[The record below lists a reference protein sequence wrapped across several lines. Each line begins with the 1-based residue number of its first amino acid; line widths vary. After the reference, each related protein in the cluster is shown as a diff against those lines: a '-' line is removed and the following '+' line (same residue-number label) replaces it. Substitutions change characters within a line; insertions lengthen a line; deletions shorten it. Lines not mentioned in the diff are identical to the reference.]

1 MQLHDL
7 KPNEGAKKNRKRV
20 GRGMSSGHGKTAGRG
35 TKGQHARTSGGVRL
49 YHSGGNLPFYRKLP
63 FLRGEGFTPRNRV
76 RYAEVN
82 LDSLQDFKAGSEI
95 NPEVLKEAG
104 LLKKGKA
111 LPIKI
116 MGRGEVKVALKV
128 KAHKVTEGARQK
140 IEQAGGSI
148 ETIELS

>member
-7 KPNEGAKKNRKRV
+7 KPNEGSKRDRKRV
-20 GRGMSSGHGKTAGRG
+20 GRGMRSGHGKTSGRG
-35 TKGQHARTSGGVRL
+35 TKGQNARTSGGVRL
-49 YHSGGNLPFYRKLP
+49 YHAGGNLPFYRKLP

-82 LDSLQDFKAGSEI
+82 LDSLQGFKAGSEV
-95 NPEVLKEAG
+95 NPETLRESG
-104 LLKKGKA
+104 LLKKGKN

-116 MGRGEVKVALKV
+116 MGRGDVKVALKV

-140 IEQAGGSI
+140 IEDAGGSI
-148 ETIELS
+148 ETIEIS

>member
-7 KPNEGAKKNRKRV
+7 KPNEGAKKDRKRV
-20 GRGMSSGHGKTAGRG
+20 GRGMRSGNGKTSGRG
-35 TKGQHARTSGGVRL
+35 TKGQNARTSGGVRL
-49 YHSGGNLPFYRKLP
+49 YHAGGNLPFYRKLP

-82 LDSLQDFKAGSEI
+82 LDTLVDFKADSEI
-95 NPEVLKEAG
+95 TPETLREAG
-104 LLKKGKA
+104 LLKKGS

-116 MGRGEVKVALKV
+116 MGRGDVKVALKV

-148 ETIELS
+148 ETIDIA

>member
-7 KPNEGAKKNRKRV
+7 KPNEGSKRNRKRV
-20 GRGMSSGHGKTAGRG
+20 GRGMASGSGKTAGRG
-35 TKGQHARTSGGVRL
+35 TKGQNSRTSGGVRP
-49 YHSGGNLPFYRKLP
+49 YHSGGNLPFFRKLP

-82 LDSLQDFKAGSEI
+82 LDSLTGFEAGSEV
-95 NPEVLKEAG
+95 NPETLKAAG
-104 LLKKGKA
+104 LLKGKG

-116 MGRGEVKVALKV
+116 MGRGDIKVALKI
-128 KAHKVTEGARQK
+128 KAHKVTDGARQK
-140 IEQAGGSI
+140 IEEAGGSI